1 MYEKRIERLLSA
13 MEARGADAALIASPE
28 NRFFFSGFT
37 GETGAILIT
46 NDSRTLFVEQRYA
59 LQATMETKG
68 LAIVNVA
75 GGLYNSINDT
85 IIGDGVKTLIFEDD
99 FFTVSVYRTLK
110 RKLRC
115 EELIPAGDLMLRL
128 RAVKDAGEIERLR
141 AASALADEGLAFA
154 RRLLKVGADERDI
167 SLKTELFLRENG
179 ADSLPFK
186 PVVVSGTRTAMPS
199 ALSAAKELAFGDAVI
214 VGVGLRLDGYCAELS
229 RTFFVGSAD
238 ERARGLYEAVR
249 SAREAVFAEA
259 RTGVPCRDAD
269 MKARTCLADA
279 GLREAYCHSAG
290 HGIGISPVELPRVR
304 VQSGDTLCTNMAVNL
319 GVGAYE
325 SSFAGARL
333 TDTAVITADG
343 ARPLTQSSLELE
355 VL

>member
-46 NDSRTLFVEQRYA
+46 NNSRTLFVEQRYA

-85 IIGDGVKTLIFEDD
+85 VISDGVKTIIFEDD
-99 FFTVSVYRTLK
+99 YFTVSVYRTLK

-128 RAVKDAGEIERLR
+128 RAVKDAGETDKLR
-141 AASALADEGLAFA
+141 AASALADEGLAFV
-154 RRLLKVGADERDI
+154 RRQLRVGADERDL
-167 SLKTELFLRENG
+167 SLKTELFLREKG
-179 ADSLPFK
+179 AGLSFK
-186 PVVVSGTRTAMPS
+186 PVVVSGARTAMPS
-199 ALSAAKELAFGDAVI
+199 AFSAAKELAFGDAVI
-214 VGVGLRLDGYCAELS
+214 VGIGLSLDGYCAELS
-229 RTFFVGSAD
+229 RTFFIGSAD
-238 ERARGLYEAVR
+238 ERARGLYAAVR
-249 SAREAVFAEA
+249 SARDAVFAEA
-259 RTGVPCRDAD
+259 RMGVPCRDAD

-279 GLREAYCHSAG
+279 GLREAYCHSVG
-290 HGIGISPVELPRVR
+290 HGVGISPVELPKVSL
-304 VQSGDTLCTNMAVNL
+304 QSGDTLCANMTVNL

-325 SSFAGARL
+325 SSFGGVRL
-333 TDTAVITADG
+333 TDTAVITPDG
-343 ARPLTQSSLELE
+343 AQALTQSSLELE